1 MKIYIYIYIYV
12 IQRIFI
18 YNDLIVIVSS
28 VMVVLFYMHRVMAW
42 WGVYIYV
49 GGEGL
54 GLRGDCVGEVVFL
67 SFVFTCKK

>member
-1 MKIYIYIYIYV
+1 MHSDGLVGCLYI
-12 IQRIFI
+12 
-18 YNDLIVIVSS
+18 
-28 VMVVLFYMHRVMAW
+28 
-42 WGVYIYV
+42 G